1 MMPTTLDTPVG
12 TLLLAAD
19 TRQLTHV
26 VFADEPHAAKARAAG
41 TDDEDPA
48 LLAEAASQLR
58 AYFDG
63 TLRMFDLPLAARGTA
78 FQCDVW
84 RVLREVPF
92 GETTHYG
99 ALAARLGRASAV
111 RAVGAANGA
120 NPLSIVVPCHR
131 VVGRDGSLTGYAGG
145 LARKRWLLDHE
156 ARHARL

>member
-1 MMPTTLDTPVG
+1 MPTTLDTPVG
-12 TLLLAAD
+12 RLLLVAD
-19 TRQLTHV
+19 AHHLTHV
-26 VFADEPHAAKARAAG
+26 VFADEPHAAKARAAAA
-41 TDDEDPA
+41 DDENPA
-48 LLAEAASQLR
+48 LLAEAARQLR
-58 AYFDG
+58 AYFG
-63 TLRMFDLPLAARGTA
+63 GALRTFELPLAERGTP

-84 RVLREVPF
+84 RTLRAVPF

-120 NPLSIVVPCHR
+120 NPISIVVPCHR

>member
-1 MMPTTLDTPVG
+1 MPTTLDTPVG

-19 TRQLTHV
+19 AHHLTHV
-26 VFADEPHAAKARAAG
+26 VFADEPHAGKARTAAA
-41 TDDEDPA
+41 DDENPA
-48 LLAEAASQLR
+48 VLAEAARQLR

-63 TLRMFDLPLAARGTA
+63 TLRTFDLPLAARGTP
-78 FQCDVW
+78 FQRDVW
-84 RVLREVPF
+84 RTLRTVPF

-120 NPLSIVVPCHR
+120 NPISIVVPCHR